1 MNGKSILIV
10 TSLIP
15 VLCVSALA
23 HADYGLHMYQDFNT
37 SSAGKNTRTDN
48 ATTAFNNPA
57 GIGHLDAKHAFSVDF
72 TYYMPSATFNDTGS
86 TDALG
91 APLTGSNGGD
101 AGVDTLVPGFY
112 YAHQLDEKWGFG
124 VSLNV
129 PFGLE
134 TDWSDPTWIGRYQSI
149 NIGIETLNLNPS
161 VSYKFNEAVSLGFGI
176 NVQRAE
182 ADLKNAID
190 FAAVCFDQLGPAA
203 CNGIGIPALQSADGL
218 LALNGDD
225 TAYAYNIGFLYKKND
240 MRFGVTYRSEYKYT
254 LEGNAN
260 FTMPPQAIL
269 FDPLFTDTTGK
280 VELTLPEI
288 VSLGFQYDVNRW
300 SWMVDATL
308 TRWSTIKEYRI
319 QFANPAQPD
328 QVLPRNWDDTW
339 RFAVGSDYK
348 YSDTLK
354 LQGGIGYA
362 ESAIPDSTFDPTLPI
377 SDAYWV
383 NIGATYYPS
392 KTFNIAFGLS
402 HIIFDDRSINYT
414 GSYGETVRGDIDNE
428 LNVLNATLN
437 WSIQ

>member
-72 TYYMPSATFNDTGS
+72 TYYMPSATFSDTGS

-218 LALNGDD
+218 LELNGDD

-362 ESAIPDSTFDPTLPI
+362 ESAIPDSTFDATLPI

>member
-1 MNGKSILIV
+1 MNGKHIQKV
-10 TSLIP
+10 ASLTALLCIP
-15 VLCVSALA
+15 LLA
-23 HADYGLHMYQDFNT
+23 HADYGLHMYQDFNH

-72 TYYMPSATFNDTGS
+72 TYFMPSATFSDTGS
-86 TDALG
+86 TDSLG
-91 APLTGSNGGD
+91 APLTGSAGGD

-112 YAHQLDEKWGFG
+112 YAYQLDEKWGFG
-124 VSLNV
+124 VTLNV

-134 TDWSDPTWIGRYQSI
+134 TEWSDPAWVGRYQSI

-161 VSYKFNEAVSLGFGI
+161 VSYKVNDAFSLGLGI

-182 ADLKNAID
+182 ANLKNAID
-190 FAAVCFDQLGPAA
+190 FATVCFFTLLNPVA
-203 CNGIGIPALQSADGL
+203 CDAIGIPAPQSADGQL
-218 LALNGDD
+218 ELNGDD
-225 TAYAYNIGFLYKKND
+225 TGYGFNIGLLYKQDNIT
-240 MRFGVTYRSEYKYT
+240 FGFSYRSEIDYT

-269 FDPLFTDTTGK
+269 FPVFTDTTGK
-280 VELTLPEI
+280 VDLTLPEVI
-288 VSLGFQYDVNRW
+288 SLGFQYDVDRW

-308 TRWSTIKEYRI
+308 TKWSSIKEYRI

-328 QVLPRNWDDTW
+328 LVIPRNWDDTW
-339 RFAVGSDYK
+339 RLAVGTDYK
-348 YSDTLK
+348 YSDTLS
-354 LQGGIGYA
+354 LQGGVAYA
-362 ESAIPDSTFDPTLPI
+362 KSAIPDSTFDPTLPI

-402 HIIFDDRSINYT
+402 HIIFKDRSINYT

-428 LNVLNATLN
+428 LNVLNTSFN
-437 WSIQ
+437 WLIQ